1 MHSALLHFFTR
12 RLPTHVVTDP
22 KQQQSAPPV
31 HVADATRCAIDRAG
45 QLLHWQQPGEGRQAV
60 AGHQSIWT
68 ARRRAWTEHPD
79 RSTPSSADGHCVGR
93 LQPLLICGTQQS
105 MAVMAQ
111 AAEPRGC
118 RRCAMKVV
126 LRFPLTS
133 RVPPLYVLRVRNP
146 TVRGAAGSTSAQS
159 DRRPS

>member
-1 MHSALLHFFTR
+1 M
-12 RLPTHVVTDP
+12 VVTDP

-93 LQPLLICGTQQS
+93 LQPLLICRAQQS
-105 MAVMAQ
+105 MAVMAK

-126 LRFPLTS
+126 LRFRLTS
-133 RVPPLYVLRVRNP
+133 RVPPLYLRVHPRLP
-146 TVRGAAGSTSAQS
+146 QRQSAKRVLLERTYIRQHGYFYA
-159 DRRPS
+159 